1 MYCTNCRIMRSSNCF
16 KVHSKN
22 LLILFD
28 ELQKD
33 YFAHISHDNKGKE
46 TLIEHSTI
54 VSDYCLKLIDAHGI
68 EILFDSLIENLTQN
82 LPVKNYEDFNYIFKE
97 CFLAA
102 ILYHDLGKVN
112 PNFQFLRMV
121 NESFTQEKNLSIQSN
136 HSFLGSYLYV
146 SIFLKKIF
154 ENVKFEKEEKVL
166 LYFIVLLFSSAIVKH
181 HSSTIDLS
189 FDFDEQQVDDCFSFL
204 KIYSIQ
210 FDKDFG
216 KNFFFNAL
224 KILEGFNNLVKDK
237 TEVNFNLFAT
247 TKLLYSLLTA
257 SDFYATNEFMTKIEI
272 NVFGILSKPEKE
284 KLIER
289 FKTVKP
295 YNKDLYSKLEHY
307 QSIPFEKLTERNNQ
321 NMNILRQKLTAEM
334 ISTLREHSA
343 NRCFYL
349 EAPTGAGKTN
359 LSLAFTTELMNVDS
373 SLNKVFYVFPF
384 TTLITQTFKSIKE
397 TLEIDNNSIIQL
409 HSKAGF
415 HEKGDGTYGNEKRIY
430 LDNLFVNNPIALLS
444 HVRFFDIL
452 KGNEKESNYLL
463 HRLCNSVVIIDEI
476 QTYNPEHWDKI
487 VYFLANYAQLFNIR
501 VLIMSATLPKID
513 ALHKNL
519 KGSFISLI
527 SNRDQY
533 FSNQNFAGRVSF
545 DFTLADKNRP
555 DNEEKENYLI
565 ELSDFMIEKAE
576 QYASSNDE
584 NVKVLIE
591 FITKKTAA
599 LFFRIINEDSRFRDY
614 KILLLSG
621 DILEFRRKQIINSIK
636 QQEYPKVIVVS
647 TQVVEAGVDID
658 MDLGFKDRSLID
670 SDEQLAGRINRNA
683 LKENCFV
690 YLFDCDQ
697 TSTIYGSDSR
707 YKVQQTDRDIFD
719 DYKEILVKKQF
730 HALYEKVFEQKSKNM
745 RNVFH
750 ADNSY
755 YQHFKNFNF
764 SKLHT
769 DFKLIEDNDSQ
780 QLFIPIQIPVS
791 SFENI
796 SDLEKM
802 EVLSDE
808 MESVDGAKVFEYYEK
823 LIKMEYDDFTIKK
836 IELKNLGSIMSQ
848 FCISI
853 YRKQLD
859 SLVHLLHP
867 EKSKYGFNYLLHWDL
882 CYSPEYGF
890 DSQKI
895 NTSYFM

>member
-1 MYCTNCRIMRSSNCF
+1 MKSFNCSSDVLDGLLPIF
-16 KVHSKN
+16 GELSKTYYAH
-22 LLILFD
+22 LS
-28 ELQKD
+28 KD
-33 YFAHISHDNKGKE
+33 KSDKE
-46 TLIEHSTI
+46 TLYEHSEL
-54 VSDYCLKLIDAHGI
+54 VSKYFLRLMKAH
-68 EILFDSLIENLTQN
+68 EMDHLLDSLIEKLMPL
-82 LPVKNYEDFNYIFKE
+82 LPVKSEKGFGNLFKE
-97 CFLAA
+97 IFIAA
-102 ILYHDLGKVN
+102 IVYHDLGKVN
-112 PNFQFLRMV
+112 PNFQVQKME
-121 NESFTQEKNLSIQSN
+121 NELFSLNNNLSFQSN
-136 HSFLGSYLYV
+136 HSLLGAFLFSNIFFKMSLENTQLNDDEKLILYF
-146 SIFLKKIF
+146 SIHLFAGAIIKHHNPTIDFSLEFENQQIDDCYSFLETYRIFWDESFYQGATDIF
-154 ENVKFEKEEKVL
+154 EGFREM
-166 LYFIVLLFSSAIVKH
+166 
-181 HSSTIDLS
+181 
-189 FDFDEQQVDDCFSFL
+189 VD
-204 KIYSIQ
+204 
-210 FDKDFG
+210 
-216 KNFFFNAL
+216 NP
-224 KILEGFNNLVKDK
+224 
-237 TEVNFNLFAT
+237 EVYFNLFAT

-272 NVFGILSKPEKE
+272 NEFGVLSKHEKE

-289 FKTVKP
+289 FKTVKT
-295 YNKDLYSKLEHY
+295 YNKDLHAKLKHY

-321 NMNILRQKLTAEM
+321 NLNILRQKLTAEM
-334 ISTLREHSA
+334 ISNLREHSEHK
-343 NRCFYL
+343 CFYL

-359 LSLAFTTELMNVDS
+359 LSLAFAIELMDVDF

-415 HEKGDGTYGNEKRIY
+415 HEKGDGTYGNEKRLY
-430 LDNLFVNNPIALLS
+430 LDNLFVNYPIALLS

-463 HRLCNSVVIIDEI
+463 HQLCNSVVIIDEI

-487 VYFLANYAQLFNIR
+487 VYFLANYAPLLNIR

-513 ALHKNL
+513 ALHENL

-527 SNRDQY
+527 SNRDHY
-533 FSNQNFAGRVSF
+533 FSNQNFAGRISF
-545 DFTLADKNRP
+545 DFTWADKKRP
-555 DNEEKENYLI
+555 ENEEEKKRYLI
-565 ELSDFMIEKAE
+565 ELSDFLIEKAE
-576 QYASSNDE
+576 QYANSNGE

-599 LFFRIINEDSRFRDY
+599 LFFSIINQDSRFEDY

-621 DILEFRRKQIINSIK
+621 DILEFRRKQIITSIK
-636 QQEYPKVIVVS
+636 QQEYFKVIVVS

-683 LKENCFV
+683 SKDNCIVF
-690 YLFDCDQ
+690 LFDCDK

-707 YKVQQTDRDIFD
+707 YKLQQTDKDIFD

-764 SKLHT
+764 SKIHT
-769 DFKLIEDNDSQ
+769 DFKLIEYNDNQ

-796 SDLEKM
+796 SDIEKM
-802 EVLSDE
+802 NALTEDLE
-808 MESVDGAKVFEYYEK
+808 YVDGVKVFEYYEK
-823 LIKMEYDDFTIKK
+823 LINMEFDDFTMKK
-836 IELKNLGSIMSQ
+836 IEFKTLGSILSQ
-848 FCISI
+848 FSISV
-853 YRKQLD
+853 YRKQLEAIGD
-859 SLVHLLHP
+859 MLDP
-867 EKSKYGFNYLLHWDL
+867 DKNKYGFQYLLNWDL
-882 CYSPEYGF
+882 CYSPKYGF
-890 DSQKI
+890 DSEKI
-895 NTSYFM
+895 DTINFI

>member
-1 MYCTNCRIMRSSNCF
+1 MKLFNC
-16 KVHSKN
+16 SKDVLDSLLPIFGELSKKYYAHLSKDN
-22 LLILFD
+22 LD
-28 ELQKD
+28 
-33 YFAHISHDNKGKE
+33 KE
-46 TLIEHSTI
+46 TLLEHSEL
-54 VSDYCLKLIDAHGI
+54 VSKYCLGLIESHQIDY
-68 EILFDSLIENLTQN
+68 LLDSLIEKLMSLLLVKDEKELGNL
-82 LPVKNYEDFNYIFKE
+82 FKE
-97 CFLAA
+97 IFIAA
-102 ILYHDLGKVN
+102 IVYHDLGKVN
-112 PNFQFLRMV
+112 PNFQVLKME
-121 NESFTQEKNLSIQSN
+121 NELFSLNNKLSFQSN
-136 HSFLGSYLYV
+136 HSLLSAYLFSNIFFKKTAESTELNDDEKLILYF
-146 SIFLKKIF
+146 SIHLFAGAIIKHHNPTIDFSLEF
-154 ENVKFEKEEKVL
+154 EN
-166 LYFIVLLFSSAIVKH
+166 
-181 HSSTIDLS
+181 
-189 FDFDEQQVDDCFSFL
+189 QQINDCYSFL
-204 KIYSIQ
+204 KTYRIFWDENICSSFYYGATDI
-210 FDKDFG
+210 FG
-216 KNFFFNAL
+216 
-224 KILEGFNNLVKDK
+224 GFCEMVDNP
-237 TEVNFNLFAT
+237 EVYFNLFAT

-272 NVFGILSKPEKE
+272 NEFGILSKPEKE

-289 FKTVKP
+289 FKTVRP
-295 YNKDLYSKLEHY
+295 YNKDLYSNLEYY
-307 QSIPFEKLTERNNQ
+307 QSFPFEKLTERNNQ
-321 NMNILRQKLTAEM
+321 NLNILRQKLTAEM
-334 ISTLREHSA
+334 ISNLREHSA

-359 LSLAFTTELMNVDS
+359 LSLAFATELMSVDS

-415 HEKGDGTYGNEKRIY
+415 HEKVDGTYGNEKRLY
-430 LDNLFVNNPIALLS
+430 MDNLFVNYPIALLS

-513 ALHKNL
+513 ALHDSL

-527 SNRDQY
+527 SNRGYY

-545 DFTLADKNRP
+545 DFSLADRKRP
-555 DNEEKENYLI
+555 NNEEKERYLV

-576 QYASSNDE
+576 QYANANDE
-584 NVKVLIE
+584 NIKVLIE

-599 LFFRIINEDSRFRDY
+599 LFFSIINQDSRFEEY

-636 QQEYPKVIVVS
+636 QQEYSKVILVS

-683 LKENCFV
+683 LKDNCIV
-690 YLFDCDQ
+690 YLFDCDK

-707 YKVQQTDRDIFD
+707 YKVQQTDKDIFD

-730 HALYEKVFEQKSKNM
+730 HAFYEKVFEQKSKNM

-750 ADNSY
+750 IDNSY
-755 YQHFKNFNF
+755 YQCFINFNF
-764 SKLHT
+764 SKLHA

-780 QLFIPIQIPVS
+780 QLYIPTQIPVTY
-791 SFENI
+791 FENI
-796 SDLEKM
+796 SDIEKM
-802 EVLSDE
+802 DVLTE
-808 MESVDGAKVFEYYEK
+808 EQEYVDGVKIFEYYEK
-823 LIKMEYDDFTIKK
+823 LIKMEFDDFTIKK
-836 IELKNLGSIMSQ
+836 IEIKKLGTIMSQ
-848 FCISI
+848 FSISV

-859 SLVHLLHP
+859 VIADFLHP
-867 EKSKYGFNYLLHWDL
+867 EKSKYGYQYLLNWEA
-882 CYSPEYGF
+882 CYSQEYGF
-890 DSQKI
+890 DMEKI
-895 NTSYFM
+895 NSNTLL